1 MKIEKDYE
9 LKRHTTFQIGGKADI
24 VCFPETEEE
33 FEKALSEY
41 PDALVLGNGSD
52 VLISSEGVKG
62 CVIITTSLTDFEID
76 GENVHASCGVKAPIL
91 SRAVAEKGL
100 SGFEFMSCIPGTV
113 GGLVN
118 MNASAHSQAISDVF
132 VSCRV
137 YDRKNKKVWV
147 LTKEEME
154 FEYRK
159 TVISKKDYIVLDAN
173 FKLRQSDAEEVKAL
187 MERNAEFRKQ
197 KQPSLA
203 LPNAGSVFKNP
214 ENDSAGRL
222 LEKSGVKAKTIGGAK
237 VWENHANF
245 IVNTGD
251 ATSLDALQLMFE
263 MYKRVKEKFNIELK
277 PEVIF
282 LGENNKEEV
291 EICKILYQK

>member
-24 VCFPETEEE
+24 VYFPETEEE
-33 FEKALSEY
+33 FEKVLTEN
-41 PDALVLGNGSD
+41 PNALVLGNGSD
-52 VLISSEGVKG
+52 VLISSEGIKG
-62 CVIITTSLTDFEID
+62 CVIITTSLTEFKIE
-76 GENVHASCGVKAPIL
+76 GENVHSSCGTKAPIL
-91 SRAVAEKGL
+91 ARAVADKGL
-100 SGFEFMSCIPGTV
+100 SGFEFMSCIPGTA
-113 GGLVN
+113 GGLVY
-118 MNASAHSQAISDVF
+118 MNASAHGQSVADVF

-137 YDRKNKKVWV
+137 YDKENKKIKI

-159 TVISKKDYIVLDAN
+159 TVISKKDFIVLDVD
-173 FKLRQSDAEEVKAL
+173 FKLRQSDEREVKAL

-222 LEKSGVKAKTIGGAK
+222 LEKSGVKSKSVGGAK

-245 IVNTGD
+245 IVNTGY
-251 ATSLDALQLMFE
+251 ATSNDVLKL
-263 MYKRVKEKFNIELK
+263 MYKMYNEVKVRYTIELH
-277 PEVIF
+277 PEIKFFGVANEEEKEIWQIMT
-282 LGENNKEEV
+282 NK
-291 EICKILYQK
+291 

>member
-76 GENVHASCGVKAPIL
+76 GENVHALCGVKAPIL

-154 FEYRK
+154 FEDRK

-173 FKLRQSDAEEVKAL
+173 FKLRQSNENEVKAL

-245 IVNTGD
+245 IVNIGY
-251 ATSLDALQLMFE
+251 ATSNDVLKL
-263 MYKRVKEKFNIELK
+263 MYKMYNEVKVRYTIELQ
-277 PEVIF
+277 PEIKF
-282 LGENNKEEV
+282 LGIANEEEKEIWQIMTNK
-291 EICKILYQK
+291 